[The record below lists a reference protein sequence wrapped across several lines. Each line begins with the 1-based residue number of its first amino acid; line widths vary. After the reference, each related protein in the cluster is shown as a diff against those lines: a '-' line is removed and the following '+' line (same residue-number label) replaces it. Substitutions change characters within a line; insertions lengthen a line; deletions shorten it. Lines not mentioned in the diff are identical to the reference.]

1 MIDPVIRTQQQNIE
15 GLRRV
20 HGVGIEIDQTQDPAT
35 ITIDGKA
42 LAVDDAAV
50 TIRELINRVHP
61 NLRTPETA
69 RPRSGRPEGP
79 GSFDTAPSF
88 VLELCTARPLFGSS
102 I

>member
-69 RPRSGRPEGP
+69 RPRSGRPE
-79 GSFDTAPSF
+79 
-88 VLELCTARPLFGSS
+88 RPWKL
-102 I
+102 